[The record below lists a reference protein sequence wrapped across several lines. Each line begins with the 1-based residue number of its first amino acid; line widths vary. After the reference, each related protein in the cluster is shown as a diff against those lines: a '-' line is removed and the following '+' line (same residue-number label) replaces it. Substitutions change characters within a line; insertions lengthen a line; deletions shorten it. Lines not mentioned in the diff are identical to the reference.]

1 MYKKYVEDNF
11 DTNIELISTNC
22 QTKYLKLIGK
32 GQLFQIKIK
41 IKFFSDPLLYNFII
55 NDKDKI
61 LFIKVI
67 LKSLK
72 LENGIFEKK

>member
-1 MYKKYVEDNF
+1 MFKKYVEDNF

-32 GQLFQIKIK
+32 DQLFQIKIK